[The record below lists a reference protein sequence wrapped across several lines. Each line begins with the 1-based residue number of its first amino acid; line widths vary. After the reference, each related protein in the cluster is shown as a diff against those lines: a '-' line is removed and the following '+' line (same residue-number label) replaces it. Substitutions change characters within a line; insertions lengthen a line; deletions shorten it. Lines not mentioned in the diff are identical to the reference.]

1 MMAKIERFEDVVAWQ
16 LARDLVNAVYSATKE
31 EQFTKDFGLC
41 DQIRRASISV
51 MANIAEGFDAGS
63 DAELVRFLRYSLR
76 SASETQSHLYAA
88 LDQNYINTEI
98 FNKLYKLADS
108 TKAKIHGFIGYLIKN
123 KSRRTLKEMATFYET

>member
-31 EQFTKDFGLC
+31 EQFTKDFGLR

-76 SASETQSHLYAA
+76 SPRKHNLIYTPPWIKITSIPKFL
-88 LDQNYINTEI
+88 INFT
-98 FNKLYKLADS
+98 NWLVVQ
-108 TKAKIHGFIGYLIKN
+108 
-123 KSRRTLKEMATFYET
+123 R